1 MRHKLRQGEADL
13 RRTAVR
19 NMRLAGIYQTVR
31 MKISGHKITAM
42 EARYNIDDGDLKAAA
57 TKINSFLSAQ
67 KSAKLKLV
75 K

>member
-1 MRHKLRQGEADL
+1 
-13 RRTAVR
+13 
-19 NMRLAGIYQTVR
+19 MRLAGIYQTVR